1 MTKEEEALLI
11 VIKEKVDGINNRLDR
26 MNNTVAKTKGR
37 LREVE
42 DYILIQK
49 SRSKTKA
56 WLLDNLVSIISTILS
71 GIVIA
76 LLIWKFSI

>member
-1 MTKEEEALLI
+1 MTDEEKATLA
-11 VIKEKVDGINNRLDR
+11 VIEQKVDGINHRLDG
-26 MNNTVAKTKGR
+26 MNGTVAKTKGR

-56 WLLDNLVSIISTILS
+56 WLLDNSVGILSSIISSIAVILL
-71 GIVIA
+71 V
-76 LLIWKFSI
+76 WKFS